1 MVNKRESE
9 SPEINPYFYQQLIF
23 DKGAK
28 TSQGAGRGGGEEQ
41 SFQQMIK
48 EQIDIYLQK
57 KEVRPPTKKIS
68 SKKK

>member
-28 TSQGAGRGGGEEQ
+28 TSQGAGRGGGKN
-41 SFQQMIK
+41 SLFNK
-48 EQIDIYLQK
+48 
-57 KEVRPPTKKIS
+57 
-68 SKKK
+68 